1 MTTHRA
7 TFVVP
12 PDHPAFPGHFPGNP
26 VVPAVV
32 LLEFVERALAQA
44 LGRPVRIGAI
54 PTMKFQRP
62 LPPATPFEVELTLAD
77 EGRAARFVCRA
88 AHGELAQGR
97 LEYADA

>member
-1 MTTHRA
+1 MSTYRA
-7 TFVVP
+7 SFIVP
-12 PDHPAFPGHFPGNP
+12 ADHPAFPGHFPGNP
-26 VVPAVV
+26 MVPAVV

-44 LGRPVRIGAI
+44 LGRTVRIGAI

-62 LPPATPFEVELTLAD
+62 LPPATPFEVELAFAP
-77 EGRAARFVCRA
+77 ESRAVRFVCRA